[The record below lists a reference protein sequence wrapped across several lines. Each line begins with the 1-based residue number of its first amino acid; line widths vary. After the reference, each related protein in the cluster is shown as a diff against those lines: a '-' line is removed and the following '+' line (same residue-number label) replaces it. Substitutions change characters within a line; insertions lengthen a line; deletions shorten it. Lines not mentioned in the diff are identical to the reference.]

1 MVYLYSFIQTCPVN
15 NFTIWRMN
23 INMPVSY
30 QYFINKHY
38 NWSHLYSNILIHI
51 FFFLFM
57 HHIPL
62 GSSNNDSPQ
71 LPAIFTPLSFWY
83 LLSSIFLLKLV
94 NLVSFFSFASL
105 FVGGVSYHIATY
117 IPTISLY
124 GFCVNIKR
132 KYTKH

>member
-71 LPAIFTPLSFWY
+71 LPAAFSNIYSF
-83 LLSSIFLLKLV
+83 IFLVFTFFHLSAQTCQFGFFFFLC
-94 NLVSFFSFASL
+94 FSFCGWCKL
-105 FVGGVSYHIATY
+105 SY
-117 IPTISLY
+117 S
-124 GFCVNIKR
+124 NIHSHHKSVWILCE
-132 KYTKH
+132 Y